1 MGDQLKF
8 ITFLLAPIGYA
19 GLTAVTVMAAQ
30 GQLPTLLL
38 RATVAIILVHVF
50 MVWHVHYGWQ
60 FSEATR
66 NGYVGFILFH
76 GALAAIVASAAA
88 PPHIAKILLTVAFLV
103 VTLGALA
110 ATAEYEVV
118 RAYRIPVIILA
129 AVGLIGVAYRPV
141 AVLVRRFVG

>member
-1 MGDQLKF
+1 VGDQLKF

-30 GQLPTLLL
+30 GQLSTALL
-38 RATVAIILVHVF
+38 RVTVAVIVVHVF

-60 FSEATR
+60 LSEATR
-66 NGYVGFILFH
+66 NGYVGFVLFH
-76 GALAAIVASAAA
+76 GALASIVASTMA
-88 PPHIAKILLTVAFLV
+88 PPHIARILLTAAFLV

-118 RAYRIPVIILA
+118 RAYRIPVMVLA
-129 AVGLIGVAYRPV
+129 AVGLIGLVYRPV
-141 AVLVRRFVG
+141 FALVRRFVG